1 MLHNLGGAV
10 ASSALA
16 PAVSYHQI
24 IALQKRPAQGDWGEQ
39 EQTANKEGA

>member
-1 MLHNLGGAV
+1 MLHNLGRAV

-16 PAVSYHQI
+16 AAVSYHQI
-24 IALQKRPAQGDWGEQ
+24 IALAGSPCQGDWGEQ